1 MPFTKVVLVNV
12 WAGMVLAP
20 DAVNPVVPA
29 VAVADQLKVDP
40 TTLAVKVTAVVVPPE
55 QIVCVRG
62 VLVTDGRGFTV
73 TV

>member
-20 DAVNPVVPA
+20 DAVNPVVPT
-29 VAVADQLKVDP
+29 VAVANQSKVVP
-40 TTLAVKVTAVVVPPE
+40 AMFAVNATAVVVPPE
-55 QIVCVRG
+55 QIVCDRG
-62 VLVTDGRGFTV
+62 VLVTDDRGFTV

>member
-1 MPFTKVVLVNV
+1 VPFTKVVLVNV
-12 WAGMVLAP
+12 WAGMMLAP

-29 VAVADQLKVDP
+29 VAVADQLKLEP
-40 TTLAVKVTAVVVPPE
+40 TTFAANATAVVVPPE